1 METVQINK
9 RRRLE
14 GHNSHGK
21 KGLSNLLLHT
31 LLQTMAFNYNIR
43 PSLKKYLKGTDGW
56 INLKVGATTDEG
68 TVAQSITFQNGHVK
82 VSNKIPEDVDV
93 VLQFKDEDVLKSMI
107 RMPATEAYHLILNN
121 TMVPYGNLPCLQL
134 FNFLVSVLM
143 KSSQANTLNKSKIK
157 NARIK
162 KKQYDPKQPE
172 LSNEFN
178 SRNAYRMIG
187 PAKDKGIK
195 YLDDPYLPEYCIND
209 FPRLK
214 DFLDKHF
221 QEKPEVCAE
230 RAQLMTDWFRINGFE
245 KGKNENPWH
254 PGLRQA
260 MSFKHVLEGKKPL
273 IRKNDLLAGTTTS
286 NENAGGI
293 VYPEAHG
300 TMIWGEMYNID
311 KRALIP
317 FEIKEETI
325 EQLHHDIFPFWTN
338 RNFKELTRDKNQYP
352 LSQKID
358 ERCVAFFV
366 WKSVGISHTIPD
378 FEIVLQKGLLGIKD
392 DILLRLKDKSLTPEQ
407 TSSLR
412 AMEICLDGLESYS
425 KNLSA
430 EAQLQAISEKDTKRK
445 KELEKIADICS
456 RIPMNPANTLE
467 EAIQAL
473 WTMWVALHQENTDTG
488 LSLGRLDQY
497 LQPFFE
503 NDIKKIKG
511 KKAKQMY
518 IKKVIELVGCFYMR
532 CTDHFP
538 LGPDIGNYLFGGAS
552 STQALTLG
560 GVTPKGE
567 NAVNDMTYIFLKVTE
582 MLCIRDVNVNARFNL
597 AKNSDAYL
605 KRLCEVN
612 FITAGTPSMHND
624 DAVFSSLEK
633 HGYPIEDIR
642 NWSATGCVEP
652 TLTGKHM
659 GHTGSILMNL
669 VAGLEMAFNNGFHP
683 LMRWQLG
690 PKTGKINELTFPTF
704 DSFFRAYSTQ
714 QKFLIDQAIE
724 HNNNLAYIH
733 STYRPSPLLSTVMDG
748 AIDKARDVTDGG
760 AKYNSSGTSNI
771 GLVDVTDSLLVIK
784 KLVYDEKYL
793 TFEELK
799 KALDTNF
806 NDNPSLRAY
815 VQNKLR
821 LFGSGNTEA
830 IEMANRV
837 AREFNQHYNSRKNFR
852 GGPYTSGFW
861 SMSQHVAYGNM
872 SGTLPSG
879 RLSGKAFT
887 PGLTPQPTASKNFL
901 DNILDVGKL
910 RPENMDN
917 NIAFNVKLIPSSHDT
932 REKTVDTMY
941 SYLMSYFQEG
951 GMQMQFNV
959 VTSETLRDAMANPE
973 NYRNLLVRISGYN
986 AYFTT
991 LTENIQIEL
1000 IERAEYAA

>member
-1 METVQINK
+1 METIQIKK
-9 RRRLE
+9 RRISE
-14 GHNSHGK
+14 VVAGNNK
-21 KGLSNLLLHT
+21 KGLSNILVHA
-31 LLQTMAFNYNIR
+31 LLQTMALNYNVR

-56 INLKVGATTDEG
+56 IDLKVGAITDKG
-68 TVAQSITFQNGHVK
+68 SVAQSISFKNGHVK
-82 VSNKIPEDVDV
+82 VSNRIPEDVDV
-93 VLQFKDEDVLKSMI
+93 VLQFKDEEVLKAMI

-134 FNFLVSVLM
+134 FNFLVSILM
-143 KSSQANTLNKSKIK
+143 KKSQVKALEKSV
-157 NARIK
+157 K
-162 KKQYDPKQPE
+162 KVTKTKRQQYDPKQPE
-172 LSNEFN
+172 LSKEFN
-178 SRNAYRMIG
+178 SRNTYRMLG
-187 PAKDKGIK
+187 PVKDKDIK
-195 YLDDPYLPEYCIND
+195 YLDDPYLPEYSIND

-214 DFLDKHF
+214 GFLDMHF
-221 QEKPEVCAE
+221 EEKPEVCAE
-230 RAQLMTDWFRINGFE
+230 RAKLMTDWFRKNGFE
-245 KGKNENPWH
+245 MDTSGNPWN

-260 MSFKHVLEGKKPL
+260 LSFKHVMEGKKAL
-273 IRKNDLLAGTTTS
+273 IRKNDLFAGSTTS
-286 NENAGGI
+286 NENTGGI

-317 FEIKEETI
+317 FDIKKETI
-325 EQLHHDIFPFWTN
+325 DLLHHDIFPFWID
-338 RNFKELTRDKNQYP
+338 RNFKELTRDKNHYP

-378 FEIVLQKGLLGIKD
+378 FQAVLQKGLNGVKD
-392 DILLRLKDKSLTPEQ
+392 DIAVRLKDEGISVEQ
-407 TSSLR
+407 SNTLQ
-412 AMEICLDGLESYS
+412 AMRLCLEGVESYS
-425 KNLSA
+425 RNLSA
-430 EAQLQAISEKDTKRK
+430 EAQLQAVSEQDPTRK
-445 KELEKIADICS
+445 QELERITDICS
-456 RIPMNPANTLE
+456 RIPMSPAKSLE
-467 EAIQAL
+467 EAIQAI
-473 WTMWVALHQENTDTG
+473 WTIWVALHQENTDTG

-503 NDIKKIKG
+503 GDIKKIKG
-511 KKAKQMY
+511 KKAKQEY
-518 IKKVIELVGCFYMR
+518 IRKAIELVGCFYMR

-560 GVTPKGE
+560 GVTPEGK

-624 DAVFSSLEK
+624 DAVFSSLKK
-633 HGYPIEDIR
+633 HGYPKEDIR

-669 VAGLEMAFNNGFHP
+669 VAGLEMALNNGYHP

-690 PKTGKINELTFPTF
+690 PETGKIQGDSFPTF
-704 DSFFRAYSTQ
+704 DSFFNAYATQ

-724 HNNNLAYIH
+724 HNNNLAAIH
-733 STYRPSPLLSTVMDG
+733 AKYRPSPLLSTVMDG
-748 AIDKARDVTDGG
+748 AIAKAQDVTSGG

-771 GLVDVTDSLLVIK
+771 GLADVTDSLLVIK
-784 KLVYDEKYL
+784 KLVYDEKHL
-793 TFEELK
+793 SFRELRN
-799 KALDTNF
+799 ALDTNF
-806 NDNPSLRAY
+806 KNDPALKAY
-815 VQNKLR
+815 VQNKIG
-821 LFGSGNTEA
+821 LFGSGNPEA
-830 IEMANRV
+830 LEMANKLT
-837 AREFNQHYNSRKNFR
+837 AMFNKHYNSRKNYR
-852 GGPYTSGFW
+852 DGPYTSGFW

-887 PGLTPQPTASKNFL
+887 PGLTPHPSASKNFL

-910 RPENMDN
+910 APENMDN

-932 REKTVDTMY
+932 REKTVNTMY
-941 SYLMSYFQEG
+941 SYLMSYFEEG